1 MSLKD
6 CFAQAYRQNVISKD
20 EFDAFTK
27 RLDDLSQ
34 TMPQHEIKAQM
45 VKELEIEA
53 AERKRRALLFEDR
66 RVAILDVLQRYRTAT
81 GQSDILE
88 AWEILHE
95 TYGEKGGS
103 FVQSAENLRGVI
115 AAEYAGR
122 MTQVMQE
129 FKRGAI
135 TGDLR
140 RTMNKQTRDR
150 MTNFVAEVFG
160 ENTGDDVAKAL
171 AKAWTETAE
180 AMRQRFNEAGGG
192 IGKLDY
198 GYLPQGHNQEALIN
212 YKRQP
217 WIDYMMRD
225 GVLDRERTVNPIT
238 KRRLSDR
245 ELRESLGVIWD
256 RITTDGWIDREVTGA
271 PMGRG
276 AIWSQHADH
285 RFLHFKNGKAWLQ
298 YARDFG
304 TSTDPFHAMMGHI
317 DIMARDIAHMEVFGP
332 NPQMMRTW
340 MRNWLQQQSATVR
353 SVDVVIGEQKAK
365 LKDLASRVSRPNPE
379 YVRIADRIGE
389 IHVELAAIRRK
400 HTPQLGGKPSKAN
413 KAKLEALDTE
423 LFDLE
428 RELSGFLNN
437 SNRLG
442 DDLGAPVQ
450 MNDGNPTR
458 PMFIEDAKVKAEM
471 EALFDEMRHPV
482 DFPDRDRP
490 GDALRMSLDRADGM
504 WKIMRGSGNMPINS
518 KWADRLATVR
528 NVLTASALDGAFLT
542 SLSDAA
548 TAQDQLLRFG
558 RGFAKSNSANLIG
571 KALREALFKTT
582 REEAA
587 RAWLGWD
594 SAMHGFQQRSRF
606 AGGIDTRGWSGYV
619 ADRVLTTTLLSPWTQ
634 GMKHVVGTAIF
645 SEFADLRGLAWG
657 KLPAA
662 QKTVLAKNGFDA
674 ASWDAIRAVPI
685 TEVRDGIGWLEP
697 NAIEAT
703 AGREMAERY
712 VMMVHRMTRIAVV
725 EGTVRSRSVV
735 MADPPGTFSGEM
747 MRAFM
752 QFKSYPFA
760 LLMLYTNRIAREV
773 ATGSANGGRVNTI
786 GYFAAMVV
794 TGTLLGAV
802 SIQLRQMSQGKDP
815 KKMLDENMGIDP
827 YFWLEALLKSAGL
840 GIYGDI
846 IKSGTTRTG
855 KGLGEI
861 TAGPAIGF
869 GTDVMRLAGEATVTP
884 VQMAIAKAQGK
895 RPPESKLG
903 RQLARVGK
911 QVAPSH
917 WAIDVAVQRWIWDW
931 LQKEIDRDGY
941 KALHEQMTRNRRV
954 WGQDYTWQPGQPMP
968 ERLPDLGRAFA
979 TR

>member
-20 EFDAFTK
+20 EFDAFVQ
-27 RLDDLSQ
+27 RLDDLAQ
-34 TMPQHEIKAQM
+34 TMPEHEIKAQM

-53 AERKRRALLFEDR
+53 AERKRRALLFEEF
-66 RVAILDVLQRYRTAT
+66 RVAIIAILKNYRNAM

-88 AWEILHE
+88 AWELMNE
-95 TYGEKGGS
+95 TFGEKGGT
-103 FVQSAENLRGVI
+103 FIKSAANLHGVI
-115 AAEYAGR
+115 AAEYAGQ

-140 RTMNKQTRDR
+140 RTTNKQTRDR
-150 MTNFVAEVFG
+150 MENFVAEVFG

-198 GYLPQGHNQEALIN
+198 GYLPQGHSQMALIN
-212 YKRQP
+212 YERQP

-332 NPQMMRTW
+332 NPQMMRTY

-365 LKDLASRVSRPNPE
+365 LISLKSRLSAPNPE
-379 YVRIADRIGE
+379 YDRITDRIGE
-389 IHVELAAIRRK
+389 IHTELAAIRRK

-428 RELSGFLNN
+428 QSMQPYRTGEK
-437 SNRLG
+437 
-442 DDLGAPVQ
+442 
-450 MNDGNPTR
+450 PTT
-458 PMFIEDAKVKAEM
+458 IEDAKVKAEM

-482 DFPDRDRP
+482 DFPDRERP
-490 GDALRMSLDRADGM
+490 GDALRMTLDRADAM
-504 WKIMRGSGNMPINS
+504 WKIMRGSGNMPVNS
-518 KWADRLATVR
+518 KWADRLATMR

-558 RGFAKSNSANLIG
+558 RGFAKSNSANLMG

-606 AGGIDTRGWSGYV
+606 AGGIDTRGWSGYI

-645 SEFADLRGLAWG
+645 SEFADLRGLAWD

-662 QKTVLAKNGFDA
+662 QKMVLAKNGFDA
-674 ASWDAIRAVPI
+674 ASWDAIRAAPI
-685 TEVRDGIGWLEP
+685 TEVRDGVGWLEP
-697 NAIEAT
+697 NAIMET

-712 VMMVHRMTRIAVV
+712 VMMVHRMTRMAVV

-752 QFKSYPFA
+752 QFKGYPFA
-760 LLMLYTNRIAREV
+760 LLMLHTNRVAREV

-815 KKMLDENMGIDP
+815 KKMLDENLGLAP

-846 IKSGTTRTG
+846 IKSGTTKTG

-861 TAGPAIGF
+861 TAGPMIGF
-869 GTDVMRLAGEATVTP
+869 GTDVMRLVGEATLTP
-884 VQMAIAKAQGK
+884 AQMAIAKAQGK
-895 RPPESKLG
+895 RPPESKFG

-917 WAIDVAVQRWIWDW
+917 WAIDIAVQRWIWDW

-941 KALHEQMTRNRRV
+941 KALHEQMIRNRRV